1 MMFGIAV
8 LMWICWKVP
17 FGRFIK
23 TRRIE
28 NRCSRTWI
36 FHTVLYC
43 WKGSV
48 YCLLQKVCIDFGQ
61 LCPCLRS
68 WKCNN
73 IHSNQLQTVVRKN
86 SFKNWCIIGA
96 RQWSFQSCLSFCS
109 GVGRGPITLVALDL
123 TVQGNTPLH
132 STPPIWTCSNFTLW
146 RTCGWQEAF
155 RVLLERFH
163 VFIVFAL

>member
-1 MMFGIAV
+1 MNLLKSTV
-8 LMWICWKVP
+8 WKVY
-17 FGRFIK
+17 I

-36 FHTVLYC
+36 FHTVLHC

-61 LCPCLRS
+61 LYPCLRS

-109 GVGRGPITLVALDL
+109 EVGGGPLPLLHWTSPYRE
-123 TVQGNTPLH
+123 TPH
-132 STPPIWTCSNFTLW
+132 STPPHPSGLVQTSHCEGRAVDKRRFTSYSKDFLFSLCSH
-146 RTCGWQEAF
+146 F
-155 RVLLERFH
+155 RILISV
-163 VFIVFAL
+163 